1 MIFGSSC
8 CLLFFPDT
16 LEVFRTSSV
25 NRFLANNVAK
35 FFLEQLLRK
44 ICVVSPDVSWG
55 AGTVLLLVFSDVL
68 SGGEFASVTT
78 WLTSRVLGNISLTSA
93 VLGDTWLT
101 FGVLGDD
108 SG

>member
-1 MIFGSSC
+1 MTFGSSC
-8 CLLFFPDT
+8 CLLFYPDT

-25 NRFLANNVAK
+25 NGLLANIVAK

-55 AGTVLLLVFSDVL
+55 AGTVLLLVLPDVL

-78 WLTSRVLGNISLTSA
+78 WLTSA
-93 VLGDTWLT
+93 VL
-101 FGVLGDD
+101 FVILGSLLKCLVMTAADLLLVM
-108 SG
+108 